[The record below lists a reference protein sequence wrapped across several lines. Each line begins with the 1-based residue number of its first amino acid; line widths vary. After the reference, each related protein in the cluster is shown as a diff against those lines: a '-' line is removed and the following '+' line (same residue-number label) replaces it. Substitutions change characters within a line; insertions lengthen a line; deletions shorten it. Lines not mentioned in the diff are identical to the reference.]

1 MSGPIDMAIRLA
13 SSAGRVGWF
22 YGVNRLIARRLV
34 PTQKQSDHRPER
46 PVPTRA
52 QLFGE
57 LRRLLVED
65 AADTNKGINPGVDL
79 KPGKL
84 GRHIG
89 RLRAM
94 LRDLPATVERRQQ
107 GVYDTAKA
115 HVEADDVPDYYA
127 QDFHFQTGGHLTDES
142 AEIYDVQVETLF
154 YGSADAMRR
163 AAFRPIHEFMQ
174 GRDQRTVALLDVAC
188 GTGRFLH
195 DVRLMYPRM
204 ELAGL
209 DLSSPYLS
217 EAQRFLGDLREVSW
231 HRANAEAMP
240 LADASQDIVTSI
252 FLFHELP
259 AEARRAVAAEVARVL
274 KPGGLF
280 VMIDSLQ
287 FGDRP
292 EWDGL
297 LEAFPE
303 RFHEPYYRH
312 YLIDDLDQMFTTAGL
327 AVESKRLVFMSK
339 VLVVRKAVDET
350 SNS

>member
-1 MSGPIDMAIRLA
+1 MSGPIDMAVRLA
-13 SSAGRVGWF
+13 SNAGRVGWF
-22 YGVNRLIARRLV
+22 YGVNRLIARRLL
-34 PTQKQSDHRPER
+34 PAQSQSDHKPTRN
-46 PVPTRA
+46 VPTRG

-65 AADTNKGINPGVDL
+65 AADTNSGINPGVEL
-79 KPGKL
+79 RPGKL

-89 RLRAM
+89 QLRAM
-94 LRDLPATVERRQQ
+94 LRDLPGTAERRQQ
-107 GVYDTAKA
+107 GIYDTAKA

-127 QDFHFQTGGHLTDES
+127 QDFHFQTGGHLTDAS
-142 AEIYDVQVETLF
+142 ARIYDVQVETLF
-154 YGSADAMRR
+154 YGSANAMRR
-163 AAFRPIHEFMQ
+163 AAFRPIHDFMQ
-174 GRDQRTVALLDVAC
+174 GRDQRSVALLDVAC

-204 ELAGL
+204 ELSGL
-209 DLSSPYLS
+209 DLSSPYLD
-217 EAQRFLGDLREVSW
+217 EARRFLGDLREVHW

-240 LADASQDIVTSI
+240 AEDASQDIVTSI

-259 AEARRAVAAEVARVL
+259 PGARRAVAAEVARVL

-292 EWDGL
+292 DWDGL

-303 RFHEPYYRH
+303 RFHEPYYKH
-312 YLIDDLDQMFTTAGL
+312 YLIDDLDQMFRSAGL
-327 AVESKRLVFMSK
+327 TIEGKRLAFMSK
-339 VLVVRKAVDET
+339 VLMLRKLD
-350 SNS
+350 

>member
-1 MSGPIDMAIRLA
+1 MSGPIDMAVRLA
-13 SSAGRVGWF
+13 SNAGRIGWF
-22 YGVNRLIARRLV
+22 YGVNRLISRRLV
-34 PTQKQSDHRPER
+34 PAQRQSDHKPIR

-65 AADTNKGINPGVDL
+65 AADTSRGINPGAAL
-79 KPGKL
+79 MPHKI

-89 RLRAM
+89 RLRTM
-94 LRDLPATVERRQQ
+94 LRDLPGTVERRQQ
-107 GVYDTAKA
+107 GVFDTAKA
-115 HVEADDVPDYYA
+115 HVSGDDLPDYYA
-127 QDFHFQTGGHLTDES
+127 QDFHFQTGGHLTDQS

-163 AAFRPIHEFMQ
+163 AAFRPIHAFMQ
-174 GRDQRTVALLDVAC
+174 GKDQRSVALLDVAC

-195 DVRLMYPRM
+195 DVRLMYPCM
-204 ELAGL
+204 SLAGL
-209 DLSSPYLS
+209 DLSGPYLD
-217 EAQRFLGDLREVSW
+217 EASRFLGDLRSVQW

-240 LADASQDIVTSI
+240 IEDASQDIVTSV

-259 AEARRAVAAEVARVL
+259 AEARRVVASEVARVL

-287 FGDRP
+287 YGDRP
-292 EWDGL
+292 DWDGL

-312 YLIDDLDQMFTTAGL
+312 YLIDDLDQMFTAAGL
-327 AVESKRLVFMSK
+327 AIESKRLVFMSR
-339 VLVVRKAVDET
+339 VLVARKPG
-350 SNS
+350 